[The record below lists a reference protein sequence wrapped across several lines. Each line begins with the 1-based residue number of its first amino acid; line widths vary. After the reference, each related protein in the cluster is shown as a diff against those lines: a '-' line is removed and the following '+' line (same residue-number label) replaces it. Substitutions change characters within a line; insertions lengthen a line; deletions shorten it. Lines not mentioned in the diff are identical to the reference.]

1 MSTKFFTTQMGDNI
15 NHWQKE
21 VKITKYVDEV
31 QKVFLNKY
39 KINSIKK
46 DKSILTY
53 ENVIRYSNGYP
64 MNE

>member
-1 MSTKFFTTQMGDNI
+1 MGDNI

-53 ENVIRYSNGYP
+53 ENVIRYSNGCP